1 MGERGTSSQVSVDF
15 ESHRRLEVE
24 EARECS
30 SWEEKGEV
38 ESKGSVPPERTTA
51 LPFIR
56 QREQVTLMR
65 CDKPGER
72 EGVCMLNR
80 CTEGAMQVVQSMNAP
95 NSWCMHESKTTRGGF
110 QLVGGC
116 RMEAT

>member
-1 MGERGTSSQVSVDF
+1 
-15 ESHRRLEVE
+15 
-24 EARECS
+24 
-30 SWEEKGEV
+30 
-38 ESKGSVPPERTTA
+38 
-51 LPFIR
+51 
-56 QREQVTLMR
+56 
-65 CDKPGER
+65 
-72 EGVCMLNR
+72 MLNR